1 LWSDKNIFI
10 DSVYSLS
17 EIENILNQ
25 RTMQL
30 VFFDRILNH
39 FIAPLALNYLK
50 LQVVFKFSVLVTIIG
65 GFVFL
70 GFAVVSLFL
79 DPN

>member
-10 DSVYSLS
+10 DSVYSLT

-39 FIAPLALNYLK
+39 FIAPLALNYLNSK
-50 LQVVFKFSVLVTIIG
+50 LCLNSVLVTIIG